1 MKQGACMKIELKEEH
16 EDGSATFNINYS
28 PEELQAIMQFALVRM
43 LEESLKRM
51 EDDHFNGDRSNES

>member
-1 MKQGACMKIELKEEH
+1 MKIELKEEH
-16 EDGSATFNINYS
+16 EDGSATFNVNYS
-28 PEELQAIMQFALVRM
+28 QEELQAVMQFALVRM